1 MNLQIDV
8 FPIEGMTGERKP
20 LSHDEVLARDVARL
34 RALLA
39 ERSETRK
46 KEQTILS
53 RIRQNER
60 LTRACIEDLEKAKS
74 DYMNCI
80 GRQEEDLSLE
90 IVQGHEKRL
99 ALLRQQ
105 AARLKKDGALQNED
119 ARFSKSE
126 DLRRAKDAVWLSLSA
141 KLANEAESIEELID
155 AWAANQMASGL
166 HFGQFVERV
175 VTVPKNPAA
184 RAQELLSQ
192 HVNLTDENED

>member
-1 MNLQIDV
+1 
-8 FPIEGMTGERKP
+8 MTFDLDARLPEPAHISDDAR
-20 LSHDEVLARDVARL
+20 LERDVARL
-34 RALLA
+34 RALLSD
-39 ERSETRK
+39 RQGVRK
-46 KEQTILS
+46 TEQAVLA
-53 RIRQNER
+53 RIRENER

-126 DLRRAKDAVWLSLSA
+126 HLRRAKDAVWLSLSA
-141 KLANEAESIEELID
+141 KLANEAESIEQLID

-166 HFGQFVERV
+166 HFGQFVDRV
-175 VTVPKNPAA
+175 VKTPKNPAA
-184 RAQELLSQ
+184 RARELLSK
-192 HVNLTDENED
+192 HLKDEFED

>member
-53 RIRQNER
+53 RIRQNEK
-60 LTRACIEDLEKAKS
+60 LTRACIEDLEKAK
-74 DYMNCI
+74 DNNMACI
-80 GRQEEDLSLE
+80 GGDDEEAAIEL
-90 IVQGHEKRL
+90 VQACEKRL
-99 ALLRQQ
+99 GLLRQQ

-126 DLRRAKDAVWLSLSA
+126 HLRRAKDAVWLSLSA
-141 KLANEAESIEELID
+141 KLANEAESIEQLID

-166 HFGQFVERV
+166 HFGQFVDRV
-175 VTVPKNPAA
+175 VKTPKNPAA
-184 RAQELLSQ
+184 RAQELLAK
-192 HVNLTDENED
+192 HVSLTFED

>member
-53 RIRQNER
+53 RIRQNEK
-60 LTRACIEDLEKAKS
+60 LTRACIEDLEKAK
-74 DYMNCI
+74 DNNMACI
-80 GRQEEDLSLE
+80 GGDDEEAAIEL
-90 IVQGHEKRL
+90 VQACEKRL
-99 ALLRQQ
+99 GLLRQQ

-126 DLRRAKDAVWLSLSA
+126 DLRRAKDAVWLSLSL
-141 KLANEAESIEELID
+141 KLAGEATSLAQLID

-166 HFGQFVERV
+166 HFGQFVDRV
-175 VTVPKNPAA
+175 VKTPKNPAA
-184 RAQELLSQ
+184 RAQELLAK
-192 HVNLTDENED
+192 HVSLTFED